1 MNKYILIFIF
11 SLLFINSLTSEPTAQ
26 QANPE
31 DSILFWDREQKING
45 FRDGYKFVPSRII
58 KKSTN
63 PYPLD
68 YQLLDFSDVTYRYR
82 NKSYSLE
89 DYIDKFNV
97 AGLLILRRGNVLFEN
112 YNFGNDEDSKWI
124 SFSVT
129 KSITSMLVGAAI
141 EDEFIEDINDPVIK
155 YLPDLSG
162 SNYDEI
168 SIKHVL
174 QMSSGIEWNEDYD
187 DPYSDVNLAAGL
199 NSLDLYKYLYKLDKT
214 NKPSRKFNYNTAE
227 SNLLGGVVRSA
238 VGSNLSNYLESK
250 IWQSFGMES
259 DAYWGLDSTFLD
271 ELGGCCI
278 YATLKDYA
286 RVGIF
291 ALNQGKLLN
300 GDKVLPENWME
311 DSTKASSANQYYGY
325 QWWLGGR
332 RYESYAAQ
340 GIFGQ
345 LIWIDPP
352 TETVVV
358 MQSAWDK
365 AWTLEAEQHKYA
377 LLTSIMVKLYNL

>member
-11 SLLFINSLTSEPTAQ
+11 SLLLINSLTSEPTAQ

-31 DSILFWDREQKING
+31 DSILFWDKEQKING

-141 EDEFIEDINDPVIK
+141 EDGFIEDINDTVIK

-199 NSLDLYKYLYKLDKT
+199 NSLDLYKYLYNLDKT

-238 VGSNLSNYLESK
+238 VESNLSNYLESK

-259 DAYWGLDSTFLD
+259 DAYWGLDNTFLD

-311 DSTKASSANQYYGY
+311 DSTKASSANQSYGY